1 MLYEEKKFG
10 QIDLF
15 FQSVAR
21 SILKLISLQIEKISQ
36 FGQIVCVVQDRLH
49 KDVNLF
55 CYIKCF
61 TIQHTF
67 SVFHLLALAR
77 AKDLYFER
85 QQIDPKNSFI
95 IDLEFKLLYHL

>member
-1 MLYEEKKFG
+1 MSKKKFG

-21 SILKLISLQIEKISQ
+21 SILRPLDFQH
-36 FGQIVCVVQDRLH
+36 VCVVQDRLH
-49 KDVNLF
+49 KDLNLF
-55 CYIKCF
+55 CYIQCF

-67 SVFHLLALAR
+67 SVFHLLALAK

-95 IDLEFKLLYHL
+95 IDLEFKLLYHLS